1 MKIGLITGRRASELV
16 KKFAELAEKKVV
28 GAELE
33 VIVIPI
39 NVIGLVNTDAIAS
52 IIASNEQLARKLR
65 ENDVILVPGTVRG
78 DVSVIEK
85 VVGKPVYKAS
95 RSVSL
100 LTEVV
105 KSLLSGVSLS
115 KTLPAED
122 VLKDCLLRRI
132 ASALERFNREAI
144 CVFSIGRLKVP
155 LRGPPTLLAAETSV
169 SLPPEKAGEQ
179 AKYFEESGAD
189 IVVIGI
195 PLGENRDVYT
205 RRIKSVTSNCNRAV
219 IAVDSENPHAIIEGF
234 KHGAEIA
241 FGLHAGNMDILRE
254 YRKKTFVVIP
264 GNTKTGVLPRNSKET
279 VEMLMK
285 NLEKARKLGYEK
297 LIADP
302 ILQPPLMG
310 LVDSIV
316 AYKELSNKLSVP
328 LALSTSNVTELLDAD
343 SVGVNALLSC
353 IAVELGASLVHV
365 SEESWRA
372 RWSVSEVKLGLLL
385 ACAARDLHQFPVDV
399 GIDLFVAKEKEKPEP
414 PTINWKEPGEKE
426 VIDTRS
432 IGQLKAKLD
441 KWGHVVIEVDH
452 DEKVIIVCIEK
463 RVGESRKCYI
473 GDDATK
479 LMRKVLNDHREFS
492 IEHAGYLGMELAK
505 AMIALKLGKK
515 YVQDSDVIE
524 TPFEKY
530 FTIKKH
536 YNF

>member
-1 MKIGLITGRRASELV
+1 MRIGLITGRRASELV
-16 KKFAELAEKKVV
+16 KRFAELAEKEVT

-33 VIVIPI
+33 VIVIPV
-39 NVIGLVNTDAIAS
+39 NVIGLVSTDAIAS
-52 IIASNEQLARKLR
+52 IITSNEQLAKKLR
-65 ENDVILVPGTVRG
+65 EKDLILVPGTVRG

-85 VVGKPVYKAS
+85 VIGKPVYKAS

-100 LTEVV
+100 LTEVIR
-105 KSLLSGVSLS
+105 SLLSGVLLS

-122 VLKDCLLRRI
+122 VLRDCLFKRI
-132 ASALERFNREAI
+132 ASALKRFSEEAI
-144 CVFSIGRLKVP
+144 YAFSIGRLKVP
-155 LRGPPTLLAAETSV
+155 LRGPPVLLAAETSV
-169 SLPPEKAGEQ
+169 NLPPEKTGEQ
-179 AKYFEESGAD
+179 ARYFEESGAD
-189 IVVIGI
+189 IVVVGI
-195 PLGENRDVYT
+195 PLGENRDAYT

-219 IAVDSENPHAIIEGF
+219 IAIDSENPHAIIEGF

-241 FGLHAGNMDILRE
+241 FGLHAGNMDMLRE
-254 YRKKTFVVIP
+254 YREKTFVIIP
-264 GNTKTGVLPRNSKET
+264 GNAKTGALPRNSKET
-279 VEMLMK
+279 IEMLMK
-285 NLEKARKLGYEK
+285 NIKKARELGYEK

-310 LVDSIV
+310 LVDSIL
-316 AYKELSNKLSVP
+316 AYKELSNKLLVP

-343 SVGVNALLSC
+343 SIGVNALLSC

-372 RWSVSEVKLGLLL
+372 RWSAAEVKLGLLL
-385 ACAARDLHQFPVDV
+385 ACAARDLHQFPVNV

-414 PTINWKEPGEKE
+414 PTINWKEPDNKE

-441 KWGHVVIEVDH
+441 KWGHVIIEVDH
-452 DEKVIIVCIEK
+452 DEKVLIVCIEK
-463 RVGESRKCYI
+463 RVGELRKCYI

-479 LMRKVLNDHREFS
+479 LLRKVLNDHKEFS
-492 IEHAGYLGMELAK
+492 LEHAGYLGMELAK

-515 YVQDSDVIE
+515 YVQDSDVVE

-530 FTIKKH
+530 FMIKKY